1 MTKDEAYEAA
11 QSQVNQECVKSYCDT
26 CEGFGKVYQ
35 EQQVGCN
42 VGGEFACPD
51 CSDSDLSKSK

>member
-1 MTKDEAYEAA
+1 MTKDDISEYES
-11 QSQVNQECVKSYCDT
+11 QSTTVHCDT

-35 EQQVGCN
+35 EQQAGCN

-51 CSDSDLSKSK
+51 CSDSDLRNIK